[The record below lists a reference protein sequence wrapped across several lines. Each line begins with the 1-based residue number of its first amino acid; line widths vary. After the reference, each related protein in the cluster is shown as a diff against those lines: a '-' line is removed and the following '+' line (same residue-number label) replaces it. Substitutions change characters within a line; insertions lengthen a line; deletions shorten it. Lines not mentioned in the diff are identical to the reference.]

1 VTFQFQYYPHIIMD
15 MVQEFAALV
24 APFMGTLSHRVM
36 HTLWVCLVSGAAQ
49 AWQPAELEVS

>member
-1 VTFQFQYYPHIIMD
+1 MD